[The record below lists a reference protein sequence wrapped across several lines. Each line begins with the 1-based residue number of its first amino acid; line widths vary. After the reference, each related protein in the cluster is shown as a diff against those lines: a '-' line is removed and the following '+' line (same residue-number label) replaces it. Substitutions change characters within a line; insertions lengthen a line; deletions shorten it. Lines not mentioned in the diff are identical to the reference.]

1 MADPNHS
8 DRPPH
13 DEAEELLPWYAT
25 GQLDAAD
32 RARVER
38 HLYSCASC
46 RKQLGVERQLIDEFQ
61 AMTPEV
67 ESGWARLKARI
78 EPPRPARPAQA
89 AGPGFLADL
98 RALISR
104 PAVAA
109 LAAAQMAALAFGG
122 WLVVLSQPA
131 YHALGSAP
139 EPTAANVIVIFRAD
153 ATVDDVRDTLK
164 AAGASIVNGP
174 TDADAYLLHVDP
186 KQRKTAL
193 SKLQADDDVQLAQP
207 VDGGTP

>member
-1 MADPNHS
+1 MNSGDDSGGQIRLGPAEGAD
-8 DRPPH
+8 RT
-13 DEAEELLPWYAT
+13 A
-25 GQLDAAD
+25 AAD
-32 RARVER
+32 TA
-38 HLYSCASC
+38 CGQPDTA
-46 RKQLGVERQLIDEFQ
+46 
-61 AMTPEV
+61 T
-67 ESGWARLKARI
+67 
-78 EPPRPARPAQA
+78 
-89 AGPGFLADL
+89 ADL

-104 PAVAA
+104 PALAV
-109 LAAAQMAALAFGG
+109 LAAAQMAALVFGG
-122 WLVVLSQPA
+122 WLVALSQPA

-193 SKLQADDDVQLAQP
+193 SKLQADDDIQLAQP